1 MKILPTNFNPRSDS
15 GPNSFSRGLLNILIA
30 EGKLAIAKSVEE
42 SDLEFCLIESPIEKI
57 MPRVT
62 RLDGIYFNT
71 SQDYNTLNSNIK
83 NTYLNSDAVIFQSNF
98 NKSLISKWFGEHQ
111 NGHVILNGANTDLI
125 SKIQKADMSETF
137 GNREVWSCASSW
149 RPHKRL
155 SENIRYFVEKSDS
168 EAILLIAGKGVT
180 KEDFAGFESLVN
192 NRVFY
197 LGHLSWESLVSLYKT
212 STTFLHLSFLDHCPN
227 VVVDA
232 AACGCTIVCSSAGGT
247 SEIHSNKKIVVED
260 INWDYSPIDLY
271 NPPHL
276 DFESTEV
283 QFNKGVYDLSI
294 ASEKYYNIM
303 EKAVEKSKKL

>member
-1 MKILPTNFNPRSDS
+1 MKIFPTNFNSSSSS
-15 GPNSFSRGLLNILIA
+15 GPNSFARGLISNLSQRHNIKI
-30 EGKLAIAKSVEE
+30 GKSLEKSDVELAI
-42 SDLEFCLIESPIEKI
+42 IESYFKKI
-57 MPRVT
+57 VPRII
-62 RLDGIYFNT
+62 RLDGIYFNID
-71 SQDYNTLNSNIK
+71 QDFKSLNKRIK
-83 NTYLNSDAVIFQSNF
+83 ETYISSDIAIFQSNF